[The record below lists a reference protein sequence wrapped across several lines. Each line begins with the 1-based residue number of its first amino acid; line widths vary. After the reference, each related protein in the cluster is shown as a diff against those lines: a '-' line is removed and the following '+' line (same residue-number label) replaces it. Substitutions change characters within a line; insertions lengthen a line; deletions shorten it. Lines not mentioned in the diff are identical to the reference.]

1 MQLSELQNR
10 LAQALDADPV
20 ALRTEDM
27 VHFEAIVVSPRF
39 VGQTRLSRQQMVYAV
54 LHAEIQSGQIHA
66 LSLRT
71 MTPEEWARSQPS

>member
-10 LAQALDADPV
+10 LVQALDADSV

-27 VHFEAIVVSPRF
+27 VHFEAVVVSPRF
-39 VGQTRLSRQQMVYAV
+39 EGQTRLSRQQMVYAV
-54 LHAEIQSGQIHA
+54 LQPEIQSGQIHA

-71 MTPEEWARSQPS
+71 LTPAEWVVTQSS